1 MYNSVNI
8 YYVFY
13 IIAMR
18 CTHPKEYKYFAR
30 SSVKSDF
37 GLSFSKVSLP
47 NRKDGLD
54 SVFFVCLICKGF
66 ILFLFRI
73 FHKRALKF
81 T

>member
-8 YYVFY
+8 YCVFY

-30 SSVKSDF
+30 SSVKSNF

-47 NRKDGLD
+47 YRKDGLD
-54 SVFFVCLICKGF
+54 SVFFCALFARGYF
-66 ILFLFRI
+66 ISFQDFP
-73 FHKRALKF
+73 
-81 T
+81 

>member
-8 YYVFY
+8 YCVFY

-54 SVFFVCLICKGF
+54 SVFFCVPYLQGF
-66 ILFLFRI
+66 YFISFQDFP
-73 FHKRALKF
+73 
-81 T
+81 

>member
-8 YYVFY
+8 YCVFY

-54 SVFFVCLICKGF
+54 SVFCVPYLQGVYF
-66 ILFLFRI
+66 ISFQDFP
-73 FHKRALKF
+73 
-81 T
+81 